1 MASLTIRN
9 IPDEVHRALRV
20 RAAQHGRSVEAEL
33 RNILEQS
40 VRPANRMKLG
50 STLAD
55 IGRKLSLTDDEFA
68 ALESV
73 RDTSPAPAA
82 SFE

>member
-1 MASLTIRN
+1 
-9 IPDEVHRALRV
+9 
-20 RAAQHGRSVEAEL
+20 
-33 RNILEQS
+33 
-40 VRPANRMKLG
+40 MKLG

-55 IGRKLSLTDDEFA
+55 IGRKLSLMDDELA

-73 RDTSPAPAA
+73 RDTTPARAA